1 MSQIKIPLI
10 PADCLLCQSA
20 YEVDIQ
26 LIDEQLIGNRTI
38 QRIKIFLKN
47 FEIED
52 SSYIC
57 LIKVCPIIVE
67 YGNDGIFLNITS
79 TLFSHVFLSLIYFNH
94 SILCSIQTR
103 FTIFSNKTS
112 LSCTNE
118 IYLHP
123 RLNNYISTQLKIY
136 NCRANLFFEQNIYQ
150 TSIKFQHTN
159 FSTYNQT
166 ISIKSLEQIC
176 EYLLDSTSYLGN
188 ISTIEINELLT
199 TVTIFPFY
207 NPWKKDI
214 QILGPCRTKFISYQ
228 DMFFTNDIVNIRNIS
243 AEQGQTIQI
252 HCPINGSQKYLKYT
266 WYYQRYQPKYQISN
280 NRTITLRNITEQ
292 MQGKYMCVGDDGN
305 ELLEFEMTL
314 NVFTHNKT
322 NKISFH
328 FIIIITLFVIL
339 ILFCSIITLIIY
351 YLLRKSSSINYPIEK
366 RNSLTIHHDVRVKI
380 QQSSEQ
386 QIGNSL
392 WNRVPY
398 HTLDYIDE
406 QPIYHIVS
414 TDNSSNQLPQISSWS
429 WIKQFN
435 SDKKQEQIPHR
446 FSIRH
451 RNINGQLPTQLAVNI
466 PSNSNMTVSS
476 IVKFNQIS
484 DLLNNSIT
492 EQCDDMEILKISVP
506 SLNQYP
512 LVKST
517 SSIIS
522 FDSQIELEEFNK
534 MTTVC
539 MDTEL

>member
-57 LIKVCPIIVE
+57 LIKICPIIVE

-79 TLFSHVFLSLIYFNH
+79 TLFSHVFLSLIYFNQ

-166 ISIKSLEQIC
+166 ISIKSLGQIC
-176 EYLLDSTSYLGN
+176 EYILDSTSYLGN

-199 TVTIFPFY
+199 TVTILPFY

-214 QILGPCRTKFISYQ
+214 QILGSCGTTFISYQ
-228 DMFFTNDIVNIRNIS
+228 DMFFTNDIVNIRNINV
-243 AEQGQTIQI
+243 EQGQTIQL
-252 HCPINGSQKYLKYT
+252 HCPINGSHKYLKYT

-280 NRTITLRNITEQ
+280 NRTIILRNITEQ

-314 NVFTHNKT
+314 HVFTHNKT

-328 FIIIITLFVIL
+328 FIIITILFIIL
-339 ILFCSIITLIIY
+339 ILFCIIITLIIY
-351 YLLRKSSSINYPIEK
+351 YLLRKSSSIDYSIEK

-380 QQSSEQ
+380 QQSSGQ

-392 WNRVPY
+392 WNQVPY

-414 TDNSSNQLPQISSWS
+414 TDNPSNQLPQIPSWS
-429 WIKQFN
+429 WIKQPT
-435 SDKKQEQIPHR
+435 SDKKQIPHR

-484 DLLNNSIT
+484 DLINGNIT
-492 EQCDDMEILKISVP
+492 EQCNDMEILKISVP
-506 SLNQYP
+506 LLNHYP

>member
-26 LIDEQLIGNRTI
+26 LTDEQLIGNRTI

-57 LIKVCPIIVE
+57 LIKICPIIVE

-166 ISIKSLEQIC
+166 LSIKSLEQIC

-214 QILGPCRTKFISYQ
+214 QTLGPCRTKFISYR
-228 DMFFTNDIVNIRNIS
+228 DMFFTNDIVNIRNINV
-243 AEQGQTIQI
+243 EQGQTIQV

-280 NRTITLRNITEQ
+280 NRTIILRNITEQ
-292 MQGKYMCVGDDGN
+292 MQGRYMCVGDDGN

-314 NVFTHNKT
+314 HVLTHNKT

-328 FIIIITLFVIL
+328 FIIM
-339 ILFCSIITLIIY
+339 
-351 YLLRKSSSINYPIEK
+351 
-366 RNSLTIHHDVRVKI
+366 VKI
-380 QQSSEQ
+380 QQSSGQ

-392 WNRVPY
+392 WNQVPY
-398 HTLDYIDE
+398 HTFDYIDE

-414 TDNSSNQLPQISSWS
+414 TDNSSNQLPQIPSWP
-429 WIKQFN
+429 WIKQPT
-435 SDKKQEQIPHR
+435 SDKKQIPHR

-466 PSNSNMTVSS
+466 
-476 IVKFNQIS
+476 
-484 DLLNNSIT
+484 LLN
-492 EQCDDMEILKISVP
+492 
-506 SLNQYP
+506 
-512 LVKST
+512 
-517 SSIIS
+517 
-522 FDSQIELEEFNK
+522 
-534 MTTVC
+534 
-539 MDTEL
+539 